1 MPLKSECFHVGLF
14 PRFSNLKSFFYWKL
28 CRRYHRIQ
36 RFLHDTF
43 NKKTAKRQKDEIQVI
58 GRAGGAEGEDLMER
72 HNKKEAHELRGTQRS
87 YNRKDETC

>member
-1 MPLKSECFHVGLF
+1 MFSCWTF
-14 PRFSNLKSFFYWKL
+14 PQIFELEVFFYWKL

-43 NKKTAKRQKDEIQVI
+43 DKKTAKRQKAEIQVI

>member
-1 MPLKSECFHVGLF
+1 MLD
-14 PRFSNLKSFFYWKL
+14 FSQYFLLEVFFYWKL
-28 CRRYHRIQ
+28 CRRYRRIQ

-43 NKKTAKRQKDEIQVI
+43 DQKKAAKRQKAEIQVI

-72 HNKKEAHELRGTQRS
+72 HNKMEAPELKGTQRS